1 MHKPASRTE
10 RLLEKRAT
18 MLSRGVLMLA
28 MEEIQDSELREI
40 LRSPLVP
47 ALELLD
53 VQENKLTAS
62 AVQWLVQEPK
72 LRSLRHLAL
81 SGNPVGDAGVQA
93 LAAAPFCHELTE
105 LFLARTGLGQEGAR
119 ALGGC
124 LRPGRIR
131 FVDAGLQPLSAA
143 ASEALAALPTERLR
157 LQGIGLDGAT
167 AQKILQGAACREL
180 DLQDNPLGPGALA
193 GLPSLSSGLKLIDLS
208 NTGLSAI
215 DAAALA
221 RLSTSNLHTL
231 ILSHCPL
238 GDAGVTALSGAPWLG
253 QLKVLS
259 VVGSKASPVAF
270 QALRGAYGARDGL
283 VL

>member
-10 RLLEKRAT
+10 RLLQQRAT

-28 MEEIQDSELREI
+28 MEELKDSELREI

-47 ALELLD
+47 TLELLD
-53 VQENKLTAS
+53 VQENRLTAT

-72 LRSLRHLAL
+72 LRNLRHLAL
-81 SGNPVGDAGVQA
+81 SGNPIGDAGVQA
-93 LAAAPFCHELTE
+93 LAAAPFCRELTE

-124 LRPGRIR
+124 LRHGRIR

-143 ASEALAALPTERLR
+143 ASEALSALPTERLR
-157 LQGIGLDGAT
+157 LQSIGLDGPT

-180 DLQDNPLGPGALA
+180 DLQNNPLGPGALTD
-193 GLPSLSSGLKLIDLS
+193 LPSLSSGLELIDLS
-208 NTGLSAI
+208 NTGLGAV

-221 RLSTSNLHTL
+221 HLQSSRLHSV

-238 GDAGVTALSGAPWLG
+238 GDAGVIALSGAPWLG
-253 QLKVLS
+253 QLRLLS
-259 VVGSKASPVAF
+259 VIGSKASPAAF
-270 QALRGAYGARDGL
+270 LAIRSAYGARDGL
-283 VL
+283 IL